1 MNSLPEFNNN
11 NIETSVVGSQI
22 PLQIRLNSRTF
33 VELLEDYYRFLN
45 IEGNPSNVIDRI
57 VDEHDL
63 DKVVDELYLD
73 KIKNEI
79 AKGIPNS
86 PYVQKAFLLQRIV
99 DAYEIRGN
107 TESVLYFFRIFFNE
121 EVSVRTPWDQVLI
134 PSAGKW
140 IRTLKSRI
148 LLYVG
153 DETVLNNNKLVQY
166 NRQGAISATIEI
178 ESARKIKLKD
188 KFYYDLTL
196 RNDTSVGTFNPRL
209 LVQTADGL
217 ARGKLIRSLSKI
229 SITDGGKGYSMG
241 DRVFIGGKENISFR
255 GVVQRVD
262 TFGKILQVKL
272 DNYGLSSSVDYIT
285 GIKNDPE
292 VLPNLSTVYLNGCIF
307 YTNTNYYFQSDL
319 TATPDPYS
327 GEFDLESDTVFE
339 ITGDTPDGLLSEHTN
354 TSVDITAT
362 VTSQGLLITNVHD
375 RVDGISI
382 HDFEYYTDADLVNQD
397 YSEDFK
403 TIANI
408 TVASNKVDIESNPAS
423 FQLSFGVV
431 SLSDGFWGD
440 ERHRP
445 SGFSVLQDSF
455 YYQIFSYEINSGI
468 PINNWR
474 SQLGEYLHPAG
485 LKVFGRINSADTVA
499 LSTEMTGELSI
510 DDSLFVPTDV
520 TIDDAVCLESS
531 ITAINQTYNYDDPDL
546 YSDPYDPYDTY
557 DSTPYFAEIY
567 TSTVELELDLVFD
580 IDDPY
585 LGGDLVFDIDDPYLG
600 GDLVFIGLADTELG
614 RATQCES
621 GDPYTADPYDPYG
634 LNSIY
639 IEFDPTEPK
648 SFAGGYFRSQGSE
661 SWEAISDE
669 G

>member
-63 DKVVDELYLD
+63 DKVVDELYLN

-86 PYVQKAFLLQRIV
+86 PYVQKTFLLQRIV

-229 SITDGGKGYSMG
+229 SITDGGTGYSIG
-241 DRVFIGGKENISFR
+241 DRVFLGGKENISFR

-292 VLPNLSTVYLNGCIF
+292 VLPNLSTV
-307 YTNTNYYFQSDL
+307 
-319 TATPDPYS
+319 
-327 GEFDLESDTVFE
+327 
-339 ITGDTPDGLLSEHTN
+339 
-354 TSVDITAT
+354 
-362 VTSQGLLITNVHD
+362 
-375 RVDGISI
+375 
-382 HDFEYYTDADLVNQD
+382 
-397 YSEDFK
+397 
-403 TIANI
+403 
-408 TVASNKVDIESNPAS
+408 
-423 FQLSFGVV
+423 
-431 SLSDGFWGD
+431 
-440 ERHRP
+440 
-445 SGFSVLQDSF
+445 
-455 YYQIFSYEINSGI
+455 
-468 PINNWR
+468 
-474 SQLGEYLHPAG
+474 
-485 LKVFGRINSADTVA
+485 
-499 LSTEMTGELSI
+499 
-510 DDSLFVPTDV
+510 
-520 TIDDAVCLESS
+520 
-531 ITAINQTYNYDDPDL
+531 
-546 YSDPYDPYDTY
+546 
-557 DSTPYFAEIY
+557 
-567 TSTVELELDLVFD
+567 
-580 IDDPY
+580 
-585 LGGDLVFDIDDPYLG
+585 
-600 GDLVFIGLADTELG
+600 
-614 RATQCES
+614 
-621 GDPYTADPYDPYG
+621 
-634 LNSIY
+634 
-639 IEFDPTEPK
+639 
-648 SFAGGYFRSQGSE
+648 
-661 SWEAISDE
+661 
-669 G
+669 